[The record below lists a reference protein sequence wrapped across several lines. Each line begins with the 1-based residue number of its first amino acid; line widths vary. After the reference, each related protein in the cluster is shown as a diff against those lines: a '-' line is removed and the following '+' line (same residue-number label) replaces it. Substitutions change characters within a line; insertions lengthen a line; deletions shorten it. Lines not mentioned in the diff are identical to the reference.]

1 MDGLIDKYLQYLTI
15 ERNLAIST
23 INSYKND
30 LIKFKEFL
38 LGNDINDFSN
48 QKIDSKLVLS
58 FFSSLELSSSSK
70 TRLLSSLKGFYQ
82 FLINSAFLFHSPF
95 VGIKNT
101 KIKETIPNTLNEH
114 EVEAIL
120 KTIDTNSLI
129 GIRNYAIIDLLYS
142 CGLRVSE
149 LTNLRMNQIIPNRQA
164 LRVKGKGSKERIV
177 IIGDLAYE
185 SLSKYLKFV
194 RPHFI
199 SKESE
204 EYIFLSYR
212 GKKLDRQYIFDM
224 IKELTMKTNINKK
237 VSPHTFRHSYATS
250 MLNNGADLRSI
261 QKLLGHQNIETT
273 QVYTH
278 VSNKHL
284 LENYQNILVSERE
297 NEDE

>member
-1 MDGLIDKYLQYLTI
+1 MDELIDKYLQYLTI

-185 SLSKYLKFV
+185 SLSKYLKLV

>member
-1 MDGLIDKYLQYLTI
+1 MDELIDKYLQYLTI

-70 TRLLSSLKGFYQ
+70 TRILSSLKGFYQ

>member
-185 SLSKYLKFV
+185 SLSKYFKFV

>member
-70 TRLLSSLKGFYQ
+70 TRILSSLKGFYQ

>member
-1 MDGLIDKYLQYLTI
+1 MDELIDKYLQYLTI

-120 KTIDTNSLI
+120 KTIDTNTLI

>member
-1 MDGLIDKYLQYLTI
+1 MDELIDKYLQYLTI

-70 TRLLSSLKGFYQ
+70 TRILSSLKGFYQ

-185 SLSKYLKFV
+185 SLSKYLKLV

>member
-1 MDGLIDKYLQYLTI
+1 MDELIDKYLKYLTI

-70 TRLLSSLKGFYQ
+70 TRILSSLKGFYQ

-95 VGIKNT
+95 VGIKKT

-185 SLSKYLKFV
+185 SLSKYLKFI